1 MDKFQMHTPDLAEE
15 KFRRLAE
22 LFPNAVT
29 ETIDAQGN
37 VVRAIDQDVLEQ
49 EISATVVK
57 GPQERYQF
65 TWPDKRKAMVLASA
79 PAYQTLRLVRD
90 RSVGRDGT
98 PGQIDSKNI
107 YIEGSNQDALKLIRE
122 TYFGKIKLMYIDPQI
137 GRAHV

>member
-57 GPQERYQF
+57 GPQER
-65 TWPDKRKAMVLASA
+65 
-79 PAYQTLRLVRD
+79 
-90 RSVGRDGT
+90 
-98 PGQIDSKNI
+98 
-107 YIEGSNQDALKLIRE
+107 
-122 TYFGKIKLMYIDPQI
+122 
-137 GRAHV
+137 